1 MLERVAVTGVGAV
14 SALGHGARATFEAL
28 VDGARGFG
36 PVTLFDAADARAR
49 IAAEVRGLD
58 VRAIAPRDEAD
69 DFSRTDAL
77 ALAAAREA
85 LGAAGAPRVPFGVS
99 LGGTTGGMLETEQF
113 LLAGPLDRIDASRAA
128 RLLSHPLDLTTD
140 RVARA
145 LGGASLRSTLC
156 AACSSSALAIVQG
169 AAWLLEGRVDLV
181 LAGGADGLCRLTFFG
196 FDALGALDVT
206 PCRPFDRERQ
216 GLGLGEGAAFL
227 CLERESAA
235 LARGAEILAVLSG
248 TATGADAHHITHPE
262 PSGARAAELLGR
274 ALAAAGLAAGD
285 LDYVNAHGTGTQQN
299 DAMEARALHRALGD
313 QASRVL
319 VSSAK
324 GQLGHTLGA
333 AGALEAVVT
342 VLALKA
348 QIAPATAGLETPE
361 DPTLGHVLGGA
372 RRVPLRAAA
381 SCSFGFGGTGAVL
394 VLESPDAPL
403 RERPER
409 GSARVVVTGLAALG
423 AFGEVGPRGAGRALE
438 RAPLT
443 ATARL
448 EPQPLAELDPERSRR
463 FDPSAALVTRLAER
477 ALAHAELA
485 PAGVGLSAGTAFG
498 AVERSVRFVLR
509 VAARGVRRANPAEFP
524 HLVASAASGNASI
537 YLGLT
542 GPAFGVAG
550 GGGSADAA
558 VAAAASWLRLGDARA
573 FVAGAAEGF
582 DPIVAEVLGDRET
595 AEGMLSRSEGGG
607 FLVLE
612 AERVARERR
621 APILALLRGSWELG
635 RGSGWPVPP
644 PERGSRAVVIA
655 TCLSGALAS
664 ELTASPWGRSTRR
677 SVLPATGFHE
687 AVSGVALATA
697 AALVAAGAADEV
709 LTVTQAEHAAWA
721 TLFSRPEVAG

>member
-1 MLERVAVTGVGAV
+1 MPSTGH
-14 SALGHGARATFEAL
+14 SATKRRECSC
-28 VDGARGFG
+28 
-36 PVTLFDAADARAR
+36 
-49 IAAEVRGLD
+49 
-58 VRAIAPRDEAD
+58 PRPKG
-69 DFSRTDAL
+69 S
-77 ALAAAREA
+77 
-85 LGAAGAPRVPFGVS
+85 
-99 LGGTTGGMLETEQF
+99 
-113 LLAGPLDRIDASRAA
+113 
-128 RLLSHPLDLTTD
+128 
-140 RVARA
+140 
-145 LGGASLRSTLC
+145 
-156 AACSSSALAIVQG
+156 
-169 AAWLLEGRVDLV
+169 
-181 LAGGADGLCRLTFFG
+181 
-196 FDALGALDVT
+196 
-206 PCRPFDRERQ
+206 
-216 GLGLGEGAAFL
+216 
-227 CLERESAA
+227 
-235 LARGAEILAVLSG
+235 SG
-248 TATGADAHHITHPE
+248 TR
-262 PSGARAAELLGR
+262 SVR
-274 ALAAAGLAAGD
+274 
-285 LDYVNAHGTGTQQN
+285 
-299 DAMEARALHRALGD
+299 
-313 QASRVL
+313 
-319 VSSAK
+319 
-324 GQLGHTLGA
+324 
-333 AGALEAVVT
+333 
-342 VLALKA
+342 LALKA

-655 TCLSGALAS
+655 T
-664 ELTASPWGRSTRR
+664 RR